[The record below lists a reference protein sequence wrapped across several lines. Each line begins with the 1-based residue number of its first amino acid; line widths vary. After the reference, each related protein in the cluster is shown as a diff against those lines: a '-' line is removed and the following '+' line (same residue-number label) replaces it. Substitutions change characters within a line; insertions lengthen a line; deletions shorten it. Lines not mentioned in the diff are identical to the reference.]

1 MGAGYVRFDVPVGHE
16 KFGKLESCVCRAK
29 DVASSARNRLFALS
43 NLERLGNLTFE
54 NFNVSGNEKA
64 KFMTPQE
71 RESLHQAFEV
81 CEEFARSHAGWLL
94 LEGGYGCGKTHL
106 AAAIANNAVS
116 LWAGGNAIFTL
127 MLTPILFKTESRD
140 TAARIVGNES
150 AVRVAHILDLIKRNF
165 YNGQRISRVAP
176 GFVVQYGD
184 PLSRDLSKKALWNT
198 GGSFK
203 IVGELEASPKR
214 THTIGAVALAHDGD
228 PRRSDS
234 IMYITMREAHEL
246 DGKYNVIGHILSG
259 MPILRATQIGDVI
272 RRVSV
277 TQ

>member
-1 MGAGYVRFDVPVGHE
+1 MRRVARAEVVKAVRMAVVTVAIVAAATLHSQTGTTSRGTAPGRQGAAAPSGRSGAAPATLKRSPGAGPLVTVQT
-16 KFGKLESCVCRAK
+16 
-29 DVASSARNRLFALS
+29 ARGEF
-43 NLERLGNLTFE
+43 TFE
-54 NFNVSGNEKA
+54 TYPSEAPKSVE
-64 KFMTPQE
+64 
-71 RESLHQAFEV
+71 
-81 CEEFARSHAGWLL
+81 
-94 LEGGYGCGKTHL
+94 
-106 AAAIANNAVS
+106 
-116 LWAGGNAIFTL
+116 
-127 MLTPILFKTESRD
+127 
-140 TAARIVGNES
+140 
-150 AVRVAHILDLIKRNF
+150 HILALIKRNF

-176 GFVVQYGD
+176 GFVVQFGD
-184 PLSRDLSKKALWNT
+184 PLSRDLSKKDLWNT

-272 RRVSV
+272 RRVTV
-277 TQ
+277 TP

>member
-1 MGAGYVRFDVPVGHE
+1 MTRAARTELVKTVRMAVVTAVAIVAAVAPHAQTGTTSRGTGPGGAAPAAGAAVNPATLKRSPGAGPLVTVQTMRGEF
-16 KFGKLESCVCRAK
+16 
-29 DVASSARNRLFALS
+29 
-43 NLERLGNLTFE
+43 TFE
-54 NFNVSGNEKA
+54 TYPAEAPKSVE
-64 KFMTPQE
+64 
-71 RESLHQAFEV
+71 
-81 CEEFARSHAGWLL
+81 
-94 LEGGYGCGKTHL
+94 
-106 AAAIANNAVS
+106 
-116 LWAGGNAIFTL
+116 
-127 MLTPILFKTESRD
+127 
-140 TAARIVGNES
+140 
-150 AVRVAHILDLIKRNF
+150 HILALIKRNF

-176 GFVVQYGD
+176 GFVVQFGD

-259 MPILRATQIGDVI
+259 MPILRATQVGDVI
-272 RRVSV
+272 RRVTV
-277 TQ
+277 TP